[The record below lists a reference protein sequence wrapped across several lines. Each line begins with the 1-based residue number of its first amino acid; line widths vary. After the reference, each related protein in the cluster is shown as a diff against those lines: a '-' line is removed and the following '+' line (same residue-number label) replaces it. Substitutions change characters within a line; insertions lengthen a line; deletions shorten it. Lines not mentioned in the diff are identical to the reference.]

1 MSALSEWLDRNS
13 LWIALAAA
21 WVAMAGSLYFSEVAG
36 FVPCIL
42 CWYQRICM
50 YPLTLILA
58 IGLLR
63 KDDNLTLFTLAFSL
77 PGLGIASYHYLLEKT
92 RLFDSAATCSAGVP
106 CTTAWINW
114 FGFITI
120 PFLSLV
126 GFLIIT
132 LMAIIAWHAGE
143 PNNDETTAMPWQPV
157 LGMIAII
164 VLAFGLL
171 AQFNRQPTHAPEVF
185 PVIQTSVEAGQTKV
199 DSAMDPQLLTDGQ
212 RLYQTACASCHGA
225 SGEGVRGLGNALA
238 GSAFIH
244 TQDDDA
250 LLQFIRTGRA
260 ANAQGNQSGMVM
272 PASGGNPQLTD
283 AELMAIIGYLRA
295 QH

>member
-1 MSALSEWLDRNS
+1 MTALSDWLDRNS

-21 WVAMAGSLYFSEVAG
+21 WVATAGSLYFSEVAG

-42 CWYQRICM
+42 CWYQRIFM

-63 KDDNLTLFTLAFSL
+63 RDRNLSVFALAFSL

-132 LMAIIAWHAGE
+132 LMAVIAWHAGE
-143 PNNDETTAMPWQPV
+143 PNDDETMVTPWRPV
-157 LGMIAII
+157 LGIVAVI

-171 AQFNRQPTHAPEVF
+171 AQFNRQPAHAAEVF
-185 PVIQTSVEAGQTKV
+185 PVLQTSVDAAQTKV
-199 DSAMDPQLLTDGQ
+199 ESRADAQLLADGQ

-225 SGEGVRGLGNALA
+225 SGEGVSGLGNALA

-244 TQDDDA
+244 TQDDNA

-260 ANAQGNQSGMVM
+260 ADDPANQIGIAM
-272 PASGGNPQLTD
+272 PSNGGSPNLTD
-283 AELMAIIGYLRA
+283 ADLTAIIGYLRH